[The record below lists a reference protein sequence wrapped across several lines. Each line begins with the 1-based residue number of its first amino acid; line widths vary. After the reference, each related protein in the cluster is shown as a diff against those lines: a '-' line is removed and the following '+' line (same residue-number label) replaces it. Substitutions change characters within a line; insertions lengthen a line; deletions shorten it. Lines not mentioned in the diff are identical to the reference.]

1 MEPAIFAYEIVKT
14 QPVGWTINDSDEAL
28 IQEYEQEWSVR
39 NLGQIVQ
46 IYKKVGRGVH
56 CVETELEFFK
66 VDRPGNIIPANRQA
80 LGEVVLSYDST
91 FTDGQSISAEDYIL
105 LTDCYKLN
113 IKDICDE

>member
-14 QPVGWTINDSDEAL
+14 QPVGWTNKDSDEAL
-28 IQEYEQEWSVR
+28 IQEYGEEWSIR
-39 NLGQIVQ
+39 NLGQIVE

-56 CVETELEFFK
+56 CFETELEFFK

-80 LGEVVLSYDST
+80 LGEIVLSYDST
-91 FTDGQSISAEDYIL
+91 FTNGQSISEDDYIQ

-113 IKDICDE
+113 IKEIYNE